1 MSGSGRPWGAC
12 AHQGAPHRRR
22 PLSWRRP
29 GWQHALCHA
38 CLLCHSQI
46 VYLGYVPT
54 SRHASDPAQA
64 RDLGR
69 LCRSDGGGAP
79 FRLRSVQPVDMF
91 PHTGHVEVVAALERA
106 RV

>member
-1 MSGSGRPWGAC
+1 
-12 AHQGAPHRRR
+12 
-22 PLSWRRP
+22 
-29 GWQHALCHA
+29 
-38 CLLCHSQI
+38 

-106 RV
+106 RA